1 MIDRPSCAVSNSDPS
16 RMCLD
21 YDFELTL
28 LSPPSYTARAVRK
41 DSVLRKAFRSMKFWN
56 LEYAGGE
63 FAAI

>member
-1 MIDRPSCAVSNSDPS
+1 
-16 RMCLD
+16 MCLD